1 MNGRNKK
8 KLINASKEIKNSY
21 PLAGDL
27 VIKIIVR
34 IFLKIKKGF

>member
-27 VIKIIVR
+27 SNQNNCKN
-34 IFLKIKKGF
+34 IF